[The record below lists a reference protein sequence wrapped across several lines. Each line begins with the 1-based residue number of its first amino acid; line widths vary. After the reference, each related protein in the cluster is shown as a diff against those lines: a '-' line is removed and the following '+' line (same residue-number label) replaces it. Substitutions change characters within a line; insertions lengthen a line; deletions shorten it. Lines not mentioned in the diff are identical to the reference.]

1 MCDRFQRG
9 GLFAP
14 PIPEQLRKDPSWKKI
29 TEYVAKAVQILS
41 NYLRHEV
48 NRHSET
54 EVNKTAT
61 LLLFEV
67 WLENKLKQFYN
78 MRENNAGNRENQL
91 TAALEIINYIQIRRT
106 IEIVKRMRNNSK
118 NNQVQVISFLNQKAV
133 KCELD

>member
-67 WLENKLKQFYN
+67 WLENKLKQFYK
-78 MRENNAGNRENQL
+78 MRETNAVNRENKL
-91 TAALEIINYIQIRRT
+91 TAALEIINYIQIRRMM
-106 IEIVKRMRNNSK
+106 EIVKRMRNNSK
-118 NNQVQVISFLNQKAV
+118 KQPGLGNQFFNLESREIRA
-133 KCELD
+133 